1 MKEAANTQGMSA
13 TKIFAEGEEQDSVSV
28 KFKTIQTVS
37 SDEEYVE
44 LLYSDEEGD
53 PKGTL
58 RINFGLPKI
67 STELVKCQDSP
78 VEISANLPD
87 EVEKVW
93 TVVRTTDYR
102 ILVHCNEVEVM
113 NFLLSDETCPS
124 EYDWFGTMK
133 RWDSAWQGEV
143 HSIKLRS
150 STIGVLSG
158 YMMSMG
164 KYCILEIIIV
174 CLYYY

>member
-1 MKEAANTQGMSA
+1 MLA
-13 TKIFAEGEEQDSVSV
+13 TNIFAEGEEQDSVTV

-37 SDEEYVE
+37 SNKEYVE
-44 LLYSDEEGD
+44 LSYYDEVGQNN
-53 PKGTL
+53 PTGTL

-67 STELVKCQDSP
+67 STELVNCQNSP

-93 TVVRTTDYR
+93 TVVRTTDHR
-102 ILVHCNEVEVM
+102 ILVHCNGVEVL
-113 NFLLSDETCPS
+113 NFLLSNETCPY

-143 HSIKLRS
+143 HHIKLRS
-150 STIGVLSG
+150 STIGVLSE
-158 YMMSMG
+158 YMMPMG

>member
-1 MKEAANTQGMSA
+1 MLA
-13 TKIFAEGEEQDSVSV
+13 TNIFAEGEEQDSVTV

-37 SDEEYVE
+37 SDEEYVK
-44 LLYSDEEGD
+44 LSYFDEEGD
-53 PKGTL
+53 PKGNL
-58 RINFGLPKI
+58 QIYFGLPKI
-67 STELVKCQDSP
+67 STILFYCQGSP

-102 ILVHCNEVEVM
+102 MLVHCNGVEVL
-113 NFLLSDETCPS
+113 NFLLSDETCPY
-124 EYDWFGTMK
+124 EYGSLK
-133 RWDSAWQGEV
+133 WDFWWKGEV
-143 HSIKLRS
+143 HHIRLRS

-158 YMMSMG
+158 YMMPMG

>member
-1 MKEAANTQGMSA
+1 MLA
-13 TKIFAEGEEQDSVSV
+13 TNIFAEGEEQDSVTV

-37 SDEEYVE
+37 SDEEYVK
-44 LLYSDEEGD
+44 LSYFDEEGD
-53 PKGTL
+53 PKGN
-58 RINFGLPKI
+58 IQIYFGLPKI
-67 STELVKCQDSP
+67 STELTNCQDSP

-102 ILVHCNEVEVM
+102 MLVHCNGVEVL
-113 NFLLSDETCPS
+113 NFLLSDETCPY

-143 HSIKLRS
+143 HHIKLRS
-150 STIGVLSG
+150 STIGVLSE
-158 YMMSMG
+158 YMMPMG
-164 KYCILEIIIV
+164 KYCILEIINV
-174 CLYYY
+174 TTRVPLGYH